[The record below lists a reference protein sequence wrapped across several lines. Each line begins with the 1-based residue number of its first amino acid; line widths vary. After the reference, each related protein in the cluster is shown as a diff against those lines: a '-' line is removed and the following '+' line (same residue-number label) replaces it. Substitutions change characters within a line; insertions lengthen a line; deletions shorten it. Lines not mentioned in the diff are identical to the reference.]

1 MLKGLAMCTAPLT
14 LIYMQNDLYRLKI
27 LVPLLELLHHHTIN
41 QDHIQHTAAMLGEVF
56 GPCLLRCHGST
67 SKQTQQDERA
77 IAAATAMVLEYRSLF
92 LHTMLDADLQISPQP
107 LTPRSLSIPKQ
118 RPTSMYA
125 ASSYPMPIP
134 PRSASVQRH
143 HFNIELEDGV
153 KGGSGSNL
161 ISSISWPNSPKS
173 DDLDSA
179 FSGSSLSSM
188 YSHDTEE
195 LRRHFQ
201 GEEIDNDLVAAVD
214 SLFCASTTDLLI
226 PI

>member
-1 MLKGLAMCTAPLT
+1 M
-14 LIYMQNDLYRLKI
+14 
-27 LVPLLELLHHHTIN
+27 
-41 QDHIQHTAAMLGEVF
+41 
-56 GPCLLRCHGST
+56 
-67 SKQTQQDERA
+67 
-77 IAAATAMVLEYRSLF
+77 AAATAIVLEYRSLF
-92 LHTMLDADLQISPQP
+92 LHTMLDADRQTSPHP
-107 LTPRSLSIPKQ
+107 LIPRGINIPKQ

-134 PRSASVQRH
+134 PRSASVPLH
-143 HFNIELEDGV
+143 HVDFEPEDCL
-153 KGGSGSNL
+153 KGGKGSSLVSPVSWSGS
-161 ISSISWPNSPKS
+161 PQS

-188 YSHDTEE
+188 CSHDTEE
-195 LRRHFQ
+195 LRRLFQ